1 LDMTVPTLHPIAD
14 NAKYEIFDY
23 PGFYAQKFCKRG
35 PASAMA
41 STKDNPASTP
51 NENLRTLHQEGEA
64 IVRTRMEEQES
75 AHEIFEGTTYCRALQ
90 AGFRFEL
97 TGHFKLSGEYSIT
110 AIQHTAVQSPAYVS
124 DMQVEP
130 AYSNSVTCIP
140 YGSKFRPARV
150 TPEPTVQGPQTAI
163 VVGPEGE
170 EIYTDKFGRV
180 KVQFHW
186 DRIGKKDDNSSC
198 WVRVAQPWAGKNW
211 GAIFIPRIGQEVVVD
226 FLEGDPDQP
235 IIIGSVYNALQ
246 MPPYDLPANK
256 TQSGL
261 KTRSTKNSGSANF
274 NELRFE
280 DKRESEDIYF
290 HAEKDFHRV
299 VEHDDD
305 LQVGNDQTI
314 VIQNNRTENV
324 KKGDETITIEKG
336 NRETTIKVGN
346 ETLTISTGNQT
357 TKISLGK
364 SETEAMQSI
373 ELKVGPSSIKLDP
386 TGVTIKG
393 MKIMI
398 EGQVQV
404 DVKGVITNINGSA
417 MVNIK
422 GGITMIN

>member
-1 LDMTVPTLHPIAD
+1 
-14 NAKYEIFDY
+14 
-23 PGFYAQKFCKRG
+23 
-35 PASAMA
+35 
-41 STKDNPASTP
+41 
-51 NENLRTLHQEGEA
+51 
-64 IVRTRMEEQES
+64 
-75 AHEIFEGTTYCRALQ
+75 
-90 AGFRFEL
+90 
-97 TGHFKLSGEYSIT
+97 
-110 AIQHTAVQSPAYVS
+110 
-124 DMQVEP
+124 
-130 AYSNSVTCIP
+130 VTCIP

-163 VVGPEGE
+163 VVGPKGE
-170 EIYTDKFGRV
+170 EIFTDKFGRV

-186 DRIGKKDDNSSC
+186 DRLGKKDDNSSC

>member
-1 LDMTVPTLHPIAD
+1 
-14 NAKYEIFDY
+14 
-23 PGFYAQKFCKRG
+23 
-35 PASAMA
+35 
-41 STKDNPASTP
+41 
-51 NENLRTLHQEGEA
+51 
-64 IVRTRMEEQES
+64 
-75 AHEIFEGTTYCRALQ
+75 
-90 AGFRFEL
+90 
-97 TGHFKLSGEYSIT
+97 
-110 AIQHTAVQSPAYVS
+110 
-124 DMQVEP
+124 
-130 AYSNSVTCIP
+130 
-140 YGSKFRPARV
+140 V

-163 VVGPEGE
+163 VVGPKGE
-170 EIYTDKFGRV
+170 EIFTDKFGRV